1 MYDEQVHKGNL
12 VAFRVVYD
20 VLRNVVG
27 VEVEVR
33 VAIQAVVQV
42 VIRKFVAFSVKVVE
56 RVVIFIMSLS
66 VVRDADQVEAWVAVL
81 VR

>member
-1 MYDEQVHKGNL
+1 MVS
-12 VAFRVVYD
+12 FRVVYD
-20 VLRNVVG
+20 AIRNVVG
-27 VEVEVR
+27 IEVEVQ
-33 VAIQAVVQV
+33 VAIQVVVQV

-56 RVVIFIMSLS
+56 RVVIFIMNLS